1 MPTLITSVPA
11 LVVPEPTLA
20 ASRLES
26 MNACPGFIKDIF
38 ERNMDAA
45 DDGKAIHKAIEDGI
59 VPEDFSSEQREMV
72 EWCDAVLNIALGDV
86 LPPDGV
92 SAPPAF
98 KGDLHH
104 EYELAIPFIIKP
116 GYIDALILFC
126 DNTAT
131 IIDWKTGRNKQAHP
145 SENLQFRAYACGV
158 WMQNPALKSIEII
171 AAYPRMKLVERATF
185 LYPDFTATME
195 KLAEISWLAKNYSGK
210 LTPNEDC
217 GFCGRAST
225 CPALTASCLKVAAVC
240 GIDLPPGLDPNLV
253 PLDRLDVLAFMRD
266 IGSQME
272 DWYDAVKART
282 NHVAIK
288 MNMDIPGYSVVSR
301 PGTRT
306 FRNGND
312 VIGLVNATFKELGVS
327 ASISLTDLLASAAP
341 KVTAVEK
348 LIAAAVPEGQGKKAV
363 TLFKSIAEAANA
375 IAANE
380 ESVFLKR
387 DPNIQITL
395 MP

>member
-1 MPTLITSVPA
+1 MPTLINSVPA
-11 LVVPEPTLA
+11 LTVPEPTLA

-45 DDGKAIHKAIEDGI
+45 DDGKAIHKAIEEGVI
-59 VPEDFSSEQREMV
+59 PEDFTSDQREMV
-72 EWCDAVLNIALGDV
+72 EWSEGILIESKWTGGRGDI
-86 LPPDGV
+86 
-92 SAPPAF
+92 
-98 KGDLHH
+98 HH
-104 EYELAIPFIIKP
+104 EYELAIPFIVKP
-116 GYIDALILFC
+116 GFIDVLILFD

-185 LYPDFTATME
+185 LYPDFTSTME
-195 KLAEISWLAKNYSGK
+195 KLAEISWLAKNYQGK

-225 CPALTASCLKVAAVC
+225 CPALAKDCLSVVKVL
-240 GIDLPPGLDPNLV
+240 GNDLPPGLDPDKV
-253 PLDRLDVLAFMRD
+253 PLDRPDVLAYMRD
-266 IGSQME
+266 LGSKLE
-272 DWYDAVKART
+272 AWNKAVKARS
-282 NHVAIK
+282 NYAAIE
-288 MNMDIPGYSVVSR
+288 MGIDLPGYSLASR
-301 PGTRT
+301 AGTRA
-306 FRNGND
+306 FRNGQE
-312 VIGLVNATFKELGVS
+312 VLGLVNATFKELGLS
-327 ASISLTDLLASAAP
+327 ATIDPMELLASAAP
-341 KVTAVEK
+341 KVTDVEK
-348 LIAAAVPEGQGKKAV
+348 LVAKAVPKGMGKNAV
-363 TLFKSIAEAANA
+363 ARFNEIANAANA

>member
-1 MPTLITSVPA
+1 MPTIINSVPA

-45 DDGKAIHKAIEDGI
+45 DDGKAIHKAIEEGI
-59 VPEDFSSEQREMV
+59 IPEDFSSEQREMV
-72 EWCDAVLNIALGDV
+72 EWSLGLLSLESEDPSEQHGYADV
-86 LPPDGV
+86 HL
-92 SAPPAF
+92 
-98 KGDLHH
+98 

-116 GYIDALILFC
+116 GYIDVLILFG
-126 DNTAT
+126 DNTAA

-171 AAYPRMKLVERATF
+171 AAYPRMKIVERATF
-185 LYPDFTATME
+185 LYPDFTAAME

-225 CPALTASCLKVAAVC
+225 CPALAKDCLSVVKVL
-240 GIDLPPGLDPNLV
+240 GNDLPPGLDPDKV
-253 PLDRLDVLAFMRD
+253 PLDRPDVLAYMRD
-266 IGSQME
+266 LGSKLE
-272 DWYDAVKART
+272 AWNKAVKARS
-282 NHVAIK
+282 NYAAIK
-288 MNMDIPGYSVVSR
+288 MGIDLPGYSIASR
-301 PGTRT
+301 AGTRA
-306 FRNGND
+306 FRNGQE
-312 VIGLVNATFKELGVS
+312 VMGLVNATFKELGLS
-327 ASISLTDLLASAAP
+327 ATIDPMELLASAAP
-341 KVTAVEK
+341 KVTDVEK
-348 LIAAAVPEGQGKKAV
+348 LVAKAVPKGQGKNA
-363 TLFKSIAEAANA
+363 IARFNEIANAANA

>member
-1 MPTLITSVPA
+1 MPTLINSVPA
-11 LVVPEPTLA
+11 LTVPEPTLA

-45 DDGKAIHKAIEDGI
+45 DDGKAIHKAIEEGVIPD
-59 VPEDFSSEQREMV
+59 DFTSDQREMV
-72 EWCDAVLNIALGDV
+72 EWSKSLLAVERFHSGYPGAGGGGDT
-86 LPPDGV
+86 
-92 SAPPAF
+92 
-98 KGDLHH
+98 HN
-104 EYELAIPFIIKP
+104 EYELAIPFIVKP
-116 GYIDALILFC
+116 GFIDVLILFG

-158 WMQNPALKSIEII
+158 WMQNPALKAIEII
-171 AAYPRMKLVERATF
+171 AAYPRMKIVERATF

-195 KLAEISWLAKNYSGK
+195 KLAEISWLAKNYQGK

-225 CPALTASCLKVAAVC
+225 CPALAKDCLSVVKVL
-240 GIDLPPGLDPNLV
+240 GNDLPPGLDPDKV
-253 PLDRLDVLAFMRD
+253 PLDRPDVLAYMRD
-266 IGSQME
+266 LGSKLE
-272 DWYDAVKART
+272 AWNKAVKARS
-282 NHVAIK
+282 NYAAIK
-288 MNMDIPGYSVVSR
+288 MGIDLPGYSIASR
-301 PGTRT
+301 AGTRA
-306 FRNGND
+306 FRNGQE
-312 VIGLVNATFKELGVS
+312 VMGLVNATFKELGLS
-327 ASISLTDLLASAAP
+327 ATIDPMELLASAAP
-341 KVTAVEK
+341 KVTDVEK
-348 LIAAAVPEGQGKKAV
+348 LVAKAVPKGMGKNAV
-363 TLFKSIAEAANA
+363 ARFNEIANAANA

>member
-1 MPTLITSVPA
+1 MPTIINSVPA

-38 ERNMDAA
+38 ERNMAAA

-59 VPEDFSSEQREMV
+59 IPDDFSSEQREMV
-72 EWCDAVLNIALGDV
+72 EWSDAVLNVALGDV
-86 LPPDGV
+86 RPDGI
-92 SAPPAF
+92 SPPPMF

-104 EYELAIPFIIKP
+104 EYELAIPFIVKP
-116 GYIDALILFC
+116 GYIDVLILFG
-126 DNTAT
+126 DNTAA

-195 KLAEISWLAKNYSGK
+195 KLAEISWRAKNYSGK

-225 CPALTASCLKVAAVC
+225 CPALTASCLKVAAVR
-240 GIDLPPGLDPNLV
+240 GIDLPPNLDPNQV
-253 PLDRLDVLAFMRD
+253 PLDRLDVLAYMRD

-272 DWYDAVKART
+272 KWYEAVKART
-282 NHVAIK
+282 NHVAVK
-288 MNMDIPGYSVVSR
+288 MNLDLPGYSVVSR
-301 PGTRT
+301 AGTRT
-306 FRNGND
+306 FRDGNA
-312 VIGLVNATFKELGVS
+312 VMGLVNATFKELGIT
-327 ASISLTDLLASAAP
+327 ATISPTDLLASAAP
-341 KVTAVEK
+341 KVTDVEK
-348 LIAAAVPEGQGKKAV
+348 LVAAAVPKGQGKKAV
-363 TLFKSIAEAANA
+363 ELFKSIAASANA
-375 IAANE
+375 IAE
-380 ESVFLKR
+380 DDDSTFLKR
-387 DPNIQITL
+387 DPNVQITL

>member
-1 MPTLITSVPA
+1 MPTIINSVPA

-26 MNACPGFIKDIF
+26 MNACPGYVKDIF

-59 VPEDFSSEQREMV
+59 IPEDFSSEQREMV
-72 EWCDAVLNIALGDV
+72 EWSLGLLSLESEDPSEQRGYADV
-86 LPPDGV
+86 
-92 SAPPAF
+92 
-98 KGDLHH
+98 HH
-104 EYELAIPFIIKP
+104 EYELAIPFIVKP
-116 GYIDALILFC
+116 GYIDVLILFG

-171 AAYPRMKLVERATF
+171 AAYPRMKIVERATF

-225 CPALTASCLKVAAVC
+225 CPALTTSCLKVAAVR
-240 GIDLPPGLDPNLV
+240 GIDLPPNLDPNLV
-253 PLDRLDVLAFMRD
+253 PLDRLDVLAYMRD

-272 DWYDAVKART
+272 KWYKAVKART
-282 NHVAIK
+282 NHIAVK
-288 MNMDIPGYSVVSR
+288 MNLDLPGYSVVSR
-301 PGTRT
+301 AGTRT
-306 FRNGND
+306 FRDGNA
-312 VIGLVNATFKELGVS
+312 VMGLVNATFKELGIT
-327 ASISLTDLLASAAP
+327 ATISPTDLLASAAP
-341 KVTAVEK
+341 KVTDVEK
-348 LIAAAVPEGQGKKAV
+348 LVAAAVPKGQGKKAV
-363 TLFKSIAEAANA
+363 ELFKSIAASANA
-375 IAANE
+375 IAE
-380 ESVFLKR
+380 DEDSTFLKR
-387 DPNIQITL
+387 DPNVQITL